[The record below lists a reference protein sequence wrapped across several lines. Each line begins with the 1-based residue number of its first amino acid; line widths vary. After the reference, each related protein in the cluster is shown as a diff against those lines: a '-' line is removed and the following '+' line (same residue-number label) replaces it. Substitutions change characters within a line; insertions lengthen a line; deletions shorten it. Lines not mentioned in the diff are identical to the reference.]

1 VIAVVQEARLAPE
14 QRDNLMRVFRSN
26 RVRRPKAVV
35 ARLLWCEGEIVHLIA
50 LWESRDALD
59 RYLATV
65 EVPPVTEML
74 ATLGAQASPRIVEV
88 AEYG

>member
-1 VIAVVQEARLAPE
+1 
-14 QRDNLMRVFRSN
+14 
-26 RVRRPKAVV
+26 
-35 ARLLWCEGEIVHLIA
+35 VHLIT

-59 RYLATV
+59 RYLATA

-74 ATLGAQASPRIVEV
+74 TTLGAQPPPRIVEV

>member
-1 VIAVVQEARLAPE
+1 VIAVVHEVRLAPE
-14 QRDNLMRVFRSN
+14 QRDSLMRVLRSN
-26 RVRRPKAVV
+26 RARRPKAVV
-35 ARLLWCEGEIVHLIA
+35 ARLLWCEGEVVHWIA

-59 RYLATV
+59 RHLATA

-74 ATLGAQASPRIVEV
+74 ATLGAQAPPRIVEV

>member
-1 VIAVVQEARLAPE
+1 
-14 QRDNLMRVFRSN
+14 M
-26 RVRRPKAVV
+26 
-35 ARLLWCEGEIVHLIA
+35 HLIV

-59 RYLATV
+59 RYLATA

-74 ATLGAQASPRIVEV
+74 AALGAQAPPRIVEV

>member
-1 VIAVVQEARLAPE
+1 VIAVVHEVQLAAE
-14 QRDNLMRVFRSN
+14 QRDNLVRVLRSS

-35 ARLLWCEGEIVHLIA
+35 ARLLWCEGEMVHLIV

-59 RYLATV
+59 RYLATA

-74 ATLGAQASPRIVEV
+74 AALGAQAPPRIVEV

>member
-1 VIAVVQEARLAPE
+1 VIAVVHEVRLGPKQQE
-14 QRDNLMRVFRSN
+14 NLVRALRSN
-26 RVRRPKAVV
+26 RDRRPKAVV
-35 ARLLWCEGEIVHLIA
+35 GRLLWCEGEMVHLIA

-59 RYLATV
+59 RYLATA

-74 ATLGAQASPRIVEV
+74 TTFGAQAPPRIVEV